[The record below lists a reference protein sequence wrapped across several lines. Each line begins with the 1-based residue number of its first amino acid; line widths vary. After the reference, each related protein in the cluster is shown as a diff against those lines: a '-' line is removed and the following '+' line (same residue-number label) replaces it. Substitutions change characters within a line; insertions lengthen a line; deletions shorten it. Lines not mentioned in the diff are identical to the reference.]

1 MRVNREEEA
10 LFSIDFLKKHS
21 GGNDQLI
28 VEFLKLFITT
38 SEAILE
44 ETNKA
49 INVGNYAEV
58 ARQMHKI
65 GPGLNYLNIHH
76 LSKRVKDLEQAAK
89 NGNDAIVIKRIFGEI
104 EPVLRSC
111 IEQLRAIN

>member
-1 MRVNREEEA
+1 MSVQKEEEA
-10 LFSIDFLKKHS
+10 LFSIDFIKRHS
-21 GGNDQLI
+21 GGNEQLI
-28 VEFLKLFITT
+28 RDFLQLFVTT

-44 ETNKA
+44 ETSQA
-49 INVGNYAEV
+49 IGKGNFQEV

-65 GPGLNYLNIHH
+65 GPGLNYLSIHH

-89 NGNDAIVIKRIFGEI
+89 LGTDAEGIKRIFGEI

-111 IEQLRAIN
+111 IEQLRALS

>member
-1 MRVNREEEA
+1 MSENRKEEA

-28 VEFLKLFITT
+28 SEFLKLFIST
-38 SEAILE
+38 SESILE
-44 ETNKA
+44 ETNNA
-49 INVGNYAEV
+49 IAKGNYAEV

-89 NGNDAIVIKRIFGEI
+89 NGNDATVINKIYGEI

-111 IEQLRAIN
+111 IGQLRAIC